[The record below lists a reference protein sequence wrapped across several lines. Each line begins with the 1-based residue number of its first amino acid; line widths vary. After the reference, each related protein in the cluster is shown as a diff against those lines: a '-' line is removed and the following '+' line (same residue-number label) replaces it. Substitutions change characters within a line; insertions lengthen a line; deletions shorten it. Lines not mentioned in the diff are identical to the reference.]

1 MEIYKVCDQRELHVV
16 FLATSKQQHE
26 SGIAL
31 AQKGKPKTIDEPKV
45 GSLHHPRPL
54 FELSIQPK
62 RDKFAGLTRK
72 AKRRKMALEAD
83 KELGE
88 TGAVNAA
95 IRSAKKAA
103 RPAKIGIPDHRNVP
117 ASKRTK
123 ARKGASK
130 TGGNTFD
137 RDLSSKAARGEGV
150 RAKKGDAIGGMG
162 KRKGGKR
169 RE

>member
-1 MEIYKVCDQRELHVV
+1 MISKSFTPF

-26 SGIAL
+26 SGMAL
-31 AQKGKPKTIDEPKV
+31 AQKGKRKAIDEPKV
-45 GSLHHPRPL
+45 GLLHHSQLL
-54 FELSIQPK
+54 FEPSLQPK

-88 TGAVNAA
+88 AGAVNAA

-117 ASKRTK
+117 VSKRRKTK
-123 ARKGASK
+123 KGVSR

-150 RAKKGDAIGGMG
+150 HAKKGDAIGGMG
-162 KRKGGKR
+162 QRKGGKR
-169 RE
+169 RDK